1 MAAGY
6 EGPERCPP
14 HGASHFPSATCTV
27 RAASSCVGCA
37 AVPGRPGPA
46 PLAVQC
52 TLSCW
57 VNPHHLCRLCE
68 HQDRLQLSLT
78 HSPGH
83 WLWALGQTRL
93 LQSLRGSQ
101 VPGSA
106 VRPCQLGLPM
116 QEVVPSGT
124 GAHRVVSASCIF
136 DVVGQPALV
145 FVWLLSL
152 AHSASGGFCGSS
164 KHIT

>member
-27 RAASSCVGCA
+27 RAASSCLGCA
-37 AVPGRPGPA
+37 PVQGRPGPA
-46 PLAVQC
+46 PLAVRC

-57 VNPHHLCRLCE
+57 GNPHHLCRLSYQ
-68 HQDRLQLSLT
+68 QDRLQLSLT
-78 HSPGH
+78 HSAGH
-83 WLWALGQTRL
+83 WPWELGQTRL
-93 LQSLRGSQ
+93 PQWLCGSQ

-106 VRPCQLGLPM
+106 VCPCQLGLPM

-124 GAHRVVSASCIF
+124 GAHRAVSASCIF

-145 FVWLLSL
+145 FLRLLSL
-152 AHSASGGFCGSS
+152 AHSTSGDFCGSS
-164 KHIT
+164 KHIP

>member
-1 MAAGY
+1 MRALSAALPT
-6 EGPERCPP
+6 GPHTSLPLPAQSGPP
-14 HGASHFPSATCTV
+14 LPAWAVLLSRAGRVLRPS
-27 RAASSCVGCA
+27 
-37 AVPGRPGPA
+37 
-46 PLAVQC
+46 LVQC